1 MQVLQAQVV
10 TWVDVVLGM
19 MALIAI
25 DTIVLVVIAFI
36 IDYRRAKR

>member
-1 MQVLQAQVV
+1 MQILPAQV

>member
-1 MQVLQAQVV
+1 MQILPAQI
-10 TWVDVVLGM
+10 TWVDVVFGM
-19 MALIAI
+19 IALIAI